1 MGEHNAG
8 APVRRSIGDD
18 LPDRERRAGLIA
30 AVAGEMEAVRLII
43 EMSDPQA
50 FAPRIF
56 FRKAAGE
63 EGPRRFDAI
72 ELQREFG
79 TLIPHSFQLCVAALT
94 AHSNRIRNGANLEIS
109 LATWT
114 TPL

>member
-1 MGEHNAG
+1 MVVGEHKAR
-8 APVRRSIGDD
+8 APVRRGIGDD

-30 AVAGEMEAVRLII
+30 VVASEMEAVRLIV
-43 EMSDPQA
+43 EVGDPQA

-94 AHSNRIRNGANLEIS
+94 AHSNRIRNGAKVD
-109 LATWT
+109 
-114 TPL
+114 